1 MLYHLENDHVE
12 LHANVMEQTVY
23 LTGSIKRPSNYNEK
37 YIMAP
42 NPIDRMLNYSGSGL
56 PFPCPSIAF
65 ENTPNYY
72 EIPKDGEIQAIFT
85 YPNSYYTMETQEKI
99 IPSIF
104 ITLKRNGATPLYYQM
119 QLEDTLPL
127 RTSTT
132 YRPAFKKG
140 PEFYA
145 KKEEIMG
152 IPPSQEWILRNIGD
166 YKAKYEMA

>member
-1 MLYHLENDHVE
+1 MQYHLENDDVT
-12 LHANVMEQTVY
+12 LHATVMNDQVR
-23 LTGSIKRPSNYNEK
+23 LTGSISKASKYIER

-56 PFPCPSIAF
+56 PFPCPAIAF

-72 EIPKDGEIQAIFT
+72 EIPSSGEIQAIFS

-104 ITLKRNGATPLYYQM
+104 VTLKRNEATPLYYQM